1 MPPSG
6 ACFSQLLL
14 EWREIGLFYFFFC
27 VTFYLKRSIIKPS
40 LLTLT
45 ITKPMEN
52 TIEQN
57 IPTQT
62 LHLAVDIEIPSKTEF
77 NQQTIQQ
84 VIKLLLQ
91 NHSQAFCSNSPEQI
105 LQNLG
110 VKDETSSPNEWEQM
124 LQRLKQPPMTL
135 EQRKIFDESRQEF
148 RENFFMPDI
157 HDSK

>member
-1 MPPSG
+1 
-6 ACFSQLLL
+6 
-14 EWREIGLFYFFFC
+14 
-27 VTFYLKRSIIKPS
+27 
-40 LLTLT
+40 
-45 ITKPMEN
+45 MEN

>member
-1 MPPSG
+1 
-6 ACFSQLLL
+6 
-14 EWREIGLFYFFFC
+14 
-27 VTFYLKRSIIKPS
+27 
-40 LLTLT
+40 
-45 ITKPMEN
+45 MEN

-62 LHLAVDIEIPSKTEF
+62 LQMAVDIEIPSQTEF

-84 VIKLLLQ
+84 AIKLLLK

-110 VKDETSSPNEWEQM
+110 VKDESLDTSSQSETSSPNEWEQM
-124 LQRLKQPPMTL
+124 LRRLKQPHIPL

-148 RENFFMPDI
+148 RENIQTSPLTLLSLCFIFFFPI
-157 HDSK
+157 IVLRGI